1 MAHKKAGGS
10 TSNLRDSKGQRLGV
24 KLYGGEFAQA
34 GAIIV
39 RQRGTRYFAG
49 ENVKRSKDDSM
60 FAIKEG
66 AVLFK
71 KKMKRGYDGNLKQRV
86 EVNVVAVVSK

>member
-10 TSNLRDSKGQRLGV
+10 STNLRDSKGQRLGV
-24 KLYGGEFAQA
+24 KLFGGEFARP

-49 ENVKRSKDDSM
+49 DNTKRSKDDTIFSL
-60 FAIKEG
+60 AEG
-66 AVLFK
+66 SVQFK
-71 KKMKRGYDGNLKQRV
+71 KKMKRGYDGNLKPRV
-86 EVNVVAVVSK
+86 EVNVVART

>member
-1 MAHKKAGGS
+1 VAHKKAGGS
-10 TSNLRDSKGQRLGV
+10 ASNLKDSKGQRLGV
-24 KLYGGEFAQA
+24 KLYGGEHAKA

-49 ENVKRSKDDSM
+49 LNAKRSNDDSI

-66 AVLFK
+66 FVKFK
-71 KKMKRGYDGNLKQRV
+71 KKMKRGYDRKLKQRV
-86 EVNVVAVVSK
+86 EVNVMAK

>member
-10 TSNLRDSKGQRLGV
+10 STNLRDSRGQRLGV
-24 KLYGGEFAQA
+24 KLYGGEFARP

-49 ENVKRSKDDSM
+49 ANTKRSKDDTI
-60 FAIKEG
+60 FAIREG
-66 AVLFK
+66 FVAFK
-71 KKMKRGYDGNLKQRV
+71 KKMKTGYDGNLKRRV
-86 EVNVVAVVSK
+86 EVNVVAK

>member
-10 TSNLRDSKGQRLGV
+10 STNLKDSKGQRLGV
-24 KLYGGEFAQA
+24 KLFGDEHART

-49 ENVKRSKDDSM
+49 VNTKRANDDSI
-60 FAIKEG
+60 FAIREG
-66 AVLFK
+66 FVKFK
-71 KKMKRGYDGNLKQRV
+71 KKMKRGYDGALKQRV
-86 EVNVVAVVSK
+86 EVNVVSK

>member
-10 TSNLRDSKGQRLGV
+10 STNLRDSKGQRLGV
-24 KLYGGEFAQA
+24 KLFGGEFARP

-49 ENVKRSKDDSM
+49 ENVKRSKDDTM
-60 FAIKEG
+60 FSLAEG
-66 AVLFK
+66 VVLFK
-71 KKMKRGYDGNLKQRV
+71 KKMKRGYDGNLKRRM
-86 EVNVVAVVSK
+86 EVNVVAK

>member
-10 TSNLRDSKGQRLGV
+10 TTNLRDSKGQRLGV
-24 KLYGGEFAQA
+24 KLFGGQHAQA

-49 ENVKRSKDDSM
+49 ANVKRSKDDTI

-66 AVLFK
+66 FVQFK
-71 KKMKRGYDGNLKQRV
+71 KKMKRGYDGALKKRV
-86 EVNVVAVVSK
+86 EVNVVSK

>member
-10 TSNLRDSKGQRLGV
+10 STNLRDSKGQRLGV
-24 KLYGGEFAQA
+24 KLFGGEFARP

-49 ENVKRSKDDSM
+49 DNTNRSKDDTIFSL
-60 FAIKEG
+60 AEG
-66 AVLFK
+66 SVQFK
-71 KKMKRGYDGNLKQRV
+71 KKMKRGYDGNLKHRV
-86 EVNVVAVVSK
+86 EVNVVEKT

>member
-10 TSNLRDSKGQRLGV
+10 SSNLRDSKGQRLGV
-24 KLYGGEFAQA
+24 KLYGGEHAQA

-49 ENVKRSKDDSM
+49 ANVKRSKDDTM
-60 FAIKEG
+60 FALKEG
-66 AVLFK
+66 FVKFK
-71 KKMKRGYDGNLKQRV
+71 KKMKRGYDGVLKQRV
-86 EVNVVAVVSK
+86 EVNVVGK

>member
-10 TSNLRDSKGQRLGV
+10 TTNLRDSQGQRLGV
-24 KLYGGEFAQA
+24 KLYGGEFARP

-49 ENVKRSKDDSM
+49 NNTKRAKDDSI
-60 FAIKEG
+60 FATALG
-66 AVLFK
+66 VVLFK
-71 KKMKRGYDGNLKQRV
+71 KKMKRSYDGSLKQRI
-86 EVNVVAVVSK
+86 EVNIVPKA

>member
-24 KLYGGEFAQA
+24 KLFGGQFARA

-39 RQRGTRYFAG
+39 RQRGSRYFAG
-49 ENVKRSKDDSM
+49 SDTKKSKDDTI
-60 FAIKEG
+60 FAIKDG
-66 AVLFK
+66 IVQFK
-71 KKMKRGYDGNLKQRV
+71 KKMKRGYDGTLKLRV
-86 EVNVVAVVSK
+86 EVNIVAK